1 MPSQP
6 PLPPLLTSYLSSQPE
21 SSLTLISSILGATSN
36 WLVLRYLYSAL
47 SNSNNSNAALS
58 FDESHNGAKKKV
70 VLVSFLRG
78 WEFWRAE
85 AKRLVSLRNIF
96 FNYLI
101 TIALAVCYVLRI
113 QHFIFFISI
122 KPTPTSFY
130 TWINFNILTRAWI
143 LHDCQTRNNLLSWTD
158 CPSYFALH
166 KQQML
171 PVRLP
176 SVQVF
181 LHAQHFHF
189 GVRQVQCLEEHPF
202 PLYQPPQTTMWH
214 ETLPS

>member
-47 SNSNNSNAALS
+47 STSNSSNAAIG

-85 AKRLVSLRNIF
+85 AKRLVCLSKLSFYDNSIDYMLCPPDRTCHLSLFHLNR
-96 FNYLI
+96 L
-101 TIALAVCYVLRI
+101 LR
-113 QHFIFFISI
+113 HFI
-122 KPTPTSFY
+122 
-130 TWINFNILTRAWI
+130 
-143 LHDCQTRNNLLSWTD
+143 H
-158 CPSYFALH
+158 
-166 KQQML
+166 
-171 PVRLP
+171 
-176 SVQVF
+176 
-181 LHAQHFHF
+181 
-189 GVRQVQCLEEHPF
+189 G
-202 PLYQPPQTTMWH
+202 
-214 ETLPS
+214 